1 MSFARA
7 PLNLEQQA
15 DLIFD
20 LIQRCKMSD
29 GKDAAEAWMLMSAD
43 VLQDLRHIETRLRRM
58 APHEAAIKR
67 VVMAK

>member
-15 DLIFD
+15 ELIFD

-29 GKDAAEAWMLMSAD
+29 GKDAVETWMRMSAD
-43 VLQDLRHIETRLRRM
+43 TLQDLRHIETRLRRM